1 MLMPRRVVMLIIAM
15 LFLGCGPQTGS
26 QPSGGPAPAGGSPV
40 ASGSPG
46 AQAPLTPAKVNLGL
60 LGSASDSGLYI
71 AIDKGYFQEQ
81 AIEIEQTRFTSAAEM
96 VAPLGTGQLDVGAGA
111 PSAGLMNA
119 IARDIPLRIVADKGN
134 VNKGWGFQ
142 AIMVRKDLWDSGVVR
157 GPADLKGRTISLNAR
172 DITPE
177 IFFDTYLRTAGLTIA
192 DVNVVTLSFP
202 DMAAGF
208 ANRAI
213 DAALPI
219 EPFVTQIVDAGTA
232 VVAARADEVVPGQ
245 EVAVILYGPKFIE
258 EKPDVARRFMTAYVK
273 ALREYNDAFAKKD
286 AAKRAE
292 VVEIL
297 VKNTPVKD
305 TALYDRMIMP
315 GLDPNG
321 KVGVESLEQSQT
333 WWLGKGSQ
341 TTRADLTRIVDNQFV
356 DWAIQQLGPYRP

>member
-1 MLMPRRVVMLIIAM
+1 MLKLSRVLTLFLAM
-15 LFLGCGPQTGS
+15 VVLGCGPRTAS
-26 QPSGGPAPAGGSPV
+26 QPSGGAAPAAGSTGESGSPV
-40 ASGSPG
+40 A
-46 AQAPLTPAKVNLGL
+46 QAPTTMTKVNLGL

-71 AIDKGYFQEQ
+71 AIEKGYFQEQ
-81 AIEIEQTRFTSAAEM
+81 GIEIEQTRFTTAAEM

-111 PSAGLMNA
+111 PSAGLLNA

-142 AIMVRKDLWDSGVVR
+142 AIMVRKDLWDSGAVR
-157 GPADLKGRTISLNAR
+157 GPADLKGRTVALNGR

-177 IFFDTYLRTAGLTIA
+177 VFFDAYLRTAGLAIT
-192 DVNVVTLSFP
+192 DVDVVTLSFP

-219 EPFVTQIVDAGTA
+219 EPFVTQVVDAGTA
-232 VVAARADEVVPGQ
+232 VVAVRADEVIAGQ
-245 EVAVILYGPKFIE
+245 QVAVILYGPKFVE
-258 EKPDVARRFMTAYVK
+258 EKQDVARRFMAAYVRG
-273 ALREYNDAFAKKD
+273 LRDYNDAFAKKD
-286 AAKRAE
+286 SAKKAE

-305 TALYDRMIMP
+305 AALYDRMIMP

-321 KVGVESLEQSQT
+321 RVSVESLEQSQT
-333 WWLGKGSQ
+333 WWMAKGSQ
-341 TTRADLTRIVDNQFV
+341 TTRADLSRVVDNQFV
-356 DWAIQQLGPYRP
+356 DWATQQLGPYR